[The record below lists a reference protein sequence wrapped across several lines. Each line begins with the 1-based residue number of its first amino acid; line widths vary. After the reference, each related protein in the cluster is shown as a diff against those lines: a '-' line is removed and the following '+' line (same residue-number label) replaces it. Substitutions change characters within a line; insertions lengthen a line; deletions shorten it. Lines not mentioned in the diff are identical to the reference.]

1 MILSVCSS
9 PVTKVTAPQPRAA
22 VVTAYLL
29 PDARRPRGERTPHT
43 GAWFPT
49 EPDYGVMV
57 PEPFTVRTVVA
68 PSAVAAVSSA
78 NTVAVAPDTVRA

>member
-1 MILSVCSS
+1 MSVCSS
-9 PVTKVTAPQPRAA
+9 PATNVTGPQPRSA
-22 VVTAYLL
+22 VETAHIL
-29 PDARRPRGERTPHT
+29 PDARRPRGEQTPHT

-49 EPDYGVMV
+49 EPDYGVIV